1 MNNNRVGYLKHD
13 GVMISEVNSIVS
25 NTPAGIFVDA
35 TYGYGSHF
43 NYLKQNNNHLEFIG
57 IDRDIEAVHNS
68 SDQISHI
75 NFSKITD
82 LLSSKN
88 ILNISGVFYDFGVS
102 SHQIDNSDR
111 GFSYLN
117 SGPLDMRMNQDDKI
131 TADEVLNQF
140 EEEDIANILYK
151 YSGEKNSRKIAKAIY
166 NSRPLKSTE
175 EFSKVLKNV
184 LGKQN
189 PKYINQTIKRCFQA
203 IRIFINNELEEITL
217 SISKIKN
224 FIKPGGVIVCLTY
237 HSLEDKIVKD
247 IFNDLTVRCVCNPR
261 IPICNCDNIQEFRF
275 GNNKKLYPSDDE
287 INNNSRSTS
296 ATLRYVVKIWNLE
309 ILCC

>member
-68 SDQISHI
+68 SDEISHI

-140 EEEDIANILYK
+140 EVEDIANILYK

-175 EFSKVLKNV
+175 DLSKVLKNV

-203 IRIFINNELEEITL
+203 IRIYINNELEEITL

-247 IFNDLTVRCVCNPR
+247 IFNDITVRCVCNPR

-287 INNNSRSTS
+287 IKNNSRSTS
-296 ATLRYVVKIWNLE
+296 ATLRYVVKI
-309 ILCC
+309 

>member
-68 SDQISHI
+68 SDEISHI

-140 EEEDIANILYK
+140 EVEDIANILYK

-175 EFSKVLKNV
+175 ELSKVLKNV

-203 IRIFINNELEEITL
+203 IRIYINNELEEITL

-247 IFNDLTVRCVCNPR
+247 IFNDITVRCVCNPR

-287 INNNSRSTS
+287 IKNNSRSTS
-296 ATLRYVVKIWNLE
+296 DTLRYVVKI
-309 ILCC
+309 

>member
-13 GVMISEVNSIVS
+13 GVMISEVNEIVS
-25 NTPAGIFVDA
+25 NSPAGIFVDA

-43 NYLKQNNNHLEFIG
+43 NYLKQKNDHLEIIG
-57 IDRDIEAVHNS
+57 IDRDLEAVKNS
-68 SDQISHI
+68 SDEVLNIK
-75 NFSKITD
+75 FSNITD
-82 LLSSKN
+82 VLSIKN
-88 ILNISGVFYDFGVS
+88 ILDISGVFYDFGIS
-102 SHQIDNSDR
+102 SHQIDNPDR

-117 SGPLDMRMNQDDKI
+117 PGPLDMRMNQDDKI

-151 YSGEKNSRKIAKAIY
+151 YSGEKNSRKIAKAIS

-175 EFSKVLKNV
+175 DFSKVLKDV

-203 IRIFINNELEEITL
+203 IRIYVNNELEEITL
-217 SISKIKN
+217 SINKIKN

-247 IFNDLTVRCVCNPR
+247 IFNDLTVTCVCDPR
-261 IPICNCDNIQEFRF
+261 IPICNCDTTQNFKF
-275 GNNKKLYPSDDE
+275 GKNKKLFPSDVE
-287 INNNSRSTS
+287 INKNSRSAS
-296 ATLRYVVKIWNLE
+296 ATLRYVVKI
-309 ILCC
+309 

>member
-68 SDQISHI
+68 SDEISHI

-140 EEEDIANILYK
+140 EVEDIANILYK

-175 EFSKVLKNV
+175 ELSKVLKNV

-203 IRIFINNELEEITL
+203 IRIYINNELEEITL

-247 IFNDLTVRCVCNPR
+247 IFNDLTVKCVCNPR

-287 INNNSRSTS
+287 IKNNSRSTS
-296 ATLRYVVKIWNLE
+296 ATLRYVVKI
-309 ILCC
+309 

>member
-13 GVMISEVNSIVS
+13 GVMISEVNEIVS
-25 NTPAGIFVDA
+25 NSPAGIFVDA

-43 NYLKQNNNHLEFIG
+43 NYLKQNNGHLEIIG
-57 IDRDIEAVHNS
+57 IDRDLEAVKNS
-68 SDQISHI
+68 SDEVLNIK
-75 NFSKITD
+75 FSNITD
-82 LLSSKN
+82 VLSIKN
-88 ILNISGVFYDFGVS
+88 ILDISGVFYDFGIS
-102 SHQIDNSDR
+102 SHQIDNPDR

-117 SGPLDMRMNQDDKI
+117 PGPLDMRMNQDDKI

-151 YSGEKNSRKIAKAIY
+151 YSGEKNSRKIAKAIS

-175 EFSKVLKNV
+175 DFSKVLKDV

-203 IRIFINNELEEITL
+203 IRIYVNNELEEITL
-217 SISKIKN
+217 SINKIKN

-247 IFNDLTVRCVCNPR
+247 IFNDLTVTCVCDPR
-261 IPICNCDNIQEFRF
+261 IPICNCDTTQNFKF
-275 GNNKKLYPSDDE
+275 GKNKKLFPSDVE
-287 INNNSRSTS
+287 INKNSRSAS
-296 ATLRYVVKIWNLE
+296 ATLRYVVKI
-309 ILCC
+309 

>member
-68 SDQISHI
+68 SDEISHI

-140 EEEDIANILYK
+140 EVEDIANILYK

-175 EFSKVLKNV
+175 ELSKVLKNV

-203 IRIFINNELEEITL
+203 IRIYINNELEEITL

-287 INNNSRSTS
+287 IKNNSRSTS
-296 ATLRYVVKIWNLE
+296 ATLRYVVKI
-309 ILCC
+309 

>member
-13 GVMISEVNSIVS
+13 GVMISEVNEIVS
-25 NTPAGIFVDA
+25 NSPAGIFVDA

-43 NYLKQNNNHLEFIG
+43 NYLKQNNGHLEIIG
-57 IDRDIEAVHNS
+57 IDRDLEAVKNS
-68 SDQISHI
+68 SDEVLNIK
-75 NFSKITD
+75 FSNITD
-82 LLSSKN
+82 VLSIKN
-88 ILNISGVFYDFGVS
+88 ILDISGVFYDFGIS
-102 SHQIDNSDR
+102 SHQIDNPDR

-117 SGPLDMRMNQDDKI
+117 PGPLDMRMNQDDKI

-151 YSGEKNSRKIAKAIY
+151 YSGEKNSRKIAKAIS

-175 EFSKVLKNV
+175 DFSKVLKDV

-203 IRIFINNELEEITL
+203 IRIYVNNELEEITL
-217 SISKIKN
+217 SINKIKN

-247 IFNDLTVRCVCNPR
+247 IFNDLTVTCVCDPR
-261 IPICNCDNIQEFRF
+261 IPICNCDTTQNFKF
-275 GNNKKLYPSDDE
+275 GKNKKLFPSDDE
-287 INNNSRSTS
+287 INKNSRSAS
-296 ATLRYVVKIWNLE
+296 ATLRYVVKI
-309 ILCC
+309 

>member
-13 GVMISEVNSIVS
+13 GVMISEVNEIVS
-25 NTPAGIFVDA
+25 NSPAGIFVDA

-43 NYLKQNNNHLEFIG
+43 NYLTQKNSHLEFIG
-57 IDRDIEAVHNS
+57 IDRDLEAVKHS
-68 SDQISHI
+68 SEEVLNIK
-75 NFSKITD
+75 FSNITD
-82 LLSSKN
+82 VLSIKN
-88 ILNISGVFYDFGVS
+88 ILDISGVFYDFGIS
-102 SHQIDNSDR
+102 SHQIDNPDR

-117 SGPLDMRMNQDDKI
+117 PGPLDMRMNQDDKI

-151 YSGEKNSRKIAKAIY
+151 YSGEKNSRKIAKAIS

-175 EFSKVLKNV
+175 DFSKVLKDV

-203 IRIFINNELEEITL
+203 IRIYVNNELEEITL
-217 SISKIKN
+217 SINKIKN

-247 IFNDLTVRCVCNPR
+247 IFNDLTVTCVCDPR
-261 IPICNCDNIQEFRF
+261 IPICNCDTTQNFKF
-275 GNNKKLYPSDDE
+275 GKNKKLFPSDVE
-287 INNNSRSTS
+287 INKNSRSAS
-296 ATLRYVVKIWNLE
+296 ATLRYVVKI
-309 ILCC
+309 

>member
-68 SDQISHI
+68 SDEISHI

-140 EEEDIANILYK
+140 EVEDIANILYK
-151 YSGEKNSRKIAKAIY
+151 YSGEKNSRKIANAIY

-175 EFSKVLKNV
+175 ELSKVLKNV

-203 IRIFINNELEEITL
+203 IRIYINNELEEITL

-296 ATLRYVVKIWNLE
+296 ATLRYVVKI
-309 ILCC
+309 

>member
-68 SDQISHI
+68 SDEISHI

-82 LLSSKN
+82 LLTSKN
-88 ILNISGVFYDFGVS
+88 ILNISGVLYDFGVS
-102 SHQIDNSDR
+102 SHQIDNPDR

-140 EEEDIANILYK
+140 EVEDIANILYK

-175 EFSKVLKNV
+175 ELSKVLKNV

-203 IRIFINNELEEITL
+203 IRIYINNELEEITL

-247 IFNDLTVRCVCNPR
+247 IFNDITVRCVCNPR

-287 INNNSRSTS
+287 IKNNSRSTS
-296 ATLRYVVKIWNLE
+296 ATLRYVVKI
-309 ILCC
+309 

>member
-68 SDQISHI
+68 SDEISHI

-151 YSGEKNSRKIAKAIY
+151 YSGEKNSRKIAKAIS

-175 EFSKVLKNV
+175 DFSKVLKDV

-203 IRIFINNELEEITL
+203 IRIYVNNELEEITL

-247 IFNDLTVRCVCNPR
+247 IFNDITVRCVCNPR

-287 INNNSRSTS
+287 IKNNSRSTS
-296 ATLRYVVKIWNLE
+296 ATLRYVVKI
-309 ILCC
+309 

>member
-247 IFNDLTVRCVCNPR
+247 IFNDITVRCVCNPR

-296 ATLRYVVKIWNLE
+296 ATLRYVVKI
-309 ILCC
+309 

>member
-13 GVMISEVNSIVS
+13 GVMISEVNEIVS
-25 NTPAGIFVDA
+25 NSPAGIFVDA

-43 NYLKQNNNHLEFIG
+43 NYLKQKNGHLEIIG
-57 IDRDIEAVHNS
+57 IDRDLEAVKNS
-68 SDQISHI
+68 SDEVLNIK
-75 NFSKITD
+75 FSNITD
-82 LLSSKN
+82 VLSIKN
-88 ILNISGVFYDFGVS
+88 ISDISGVFYDFGIS
-102 SHQIDNSDR
+102 SHQIDNPDR

-117 SGPLDMRMNQDDKI
+117 PGPLDMRMNQDDKI

-151 YSGEKNSRKIAKAIY
+151 YSGEKNSRKIAKAIS

-175 EFSKVLKNV
+175 DFSKVLKDV

-203 IRIFINNELEEITL
+203 IRIYVNNELEEITL
-217 SISKIKN
+217 SINKIKN

-247 IFNDLTVRCVCNPR
+247 IFNDLTVTCVCDPR
-261 IPICNCDNIQEFRF
+261 IPICNCDTTQNFKF
-275 GNNKKLYPSDDE
+275 GKNKKLFPSDVE
-287 INNNSRSTS
+287 INKNSRSAS
-296 ATLRYVVKIWNLE
+296 ATLRYVVKI
-309 ILCC
+309 

>member
-82 LLSSKN
+82 LLSSKH

-203 IRIFINNELEEITL
+203 IRIYINNELEEITL

-247 IFNDLTVRCVCNPR
+247 IFNDITVRCVCNPR

>member
-13 GVMISEVNSIVS
+13 GVMISEVNEIVS
-25 NTPAGIFVDA
+25 NSPAGIFVDA

-43 NYLKQNNNHLEFIG
+43 NYLKQKNDHLEIIG
-57 IDRDIEAVHNS
+57 IDRDLEAVKNS
-68 SDQISHI
+68 SDEVFNIK
-75 NFSKITD
+75 FSNITD
-82 LLSSKN
+82 VLSIKN
-88 ILNISGVFYDFGVS
+88 ILDISGVFYDFGIS
-102 SHQIDNSDR
+102 SHQIDNPDR

-117 SGPLDMRMNQDDKI
+117 PGPLDMRMNQDDKI

-140 EEEDIANILYK
+140 EEEDIANILYQ
-151 YSGEKNSRKIAKAIY
+151 YSGEKNSRKIAKAIS

-175 EFSKVLKNV
+175 DFSKVLKDV

-203 IRIFINNELEEITL
+203 IRIYVNNELEEITL
-217 SISKIKN
+217 SINKIKN

-247 IFNDLTVRCVCNPR
+247 IFNDLTVTCVCDPR
-261 IPICNCDNIQEFRF
+261 IPICNCDTTQNFKF
-275 GNNKKLYPSDDE
+275 GKNKKLFPSDVE
-287 INNNSRSTS
+287 INKNSRSAS
-296 ATLRYVVKIWNLE
+296 ATLRYVVKI
-309 ILCC
+309 

>member
-1 MNNNRVGYLKHD
+1 MNNNRVEYLKHD
-13 GVMISEVNSIVS
+13 GVMISEVNEIVS
-25 NTPAGIFVDA
+25 NSPAGIFVDA

-43 NYLKQNNNHLEFIG
+43 NYLKQKNDHLEIIG
-57 IDRDIEAVHNS
+57 IDRDLEAVKNS
-68 SDQISHI
+68 SDEVLNIK
-75 NFSKITD
+75 FSNITD
-82 LLSSKN
+82 VLSIKN
-88 ILNISGVFYDFGVS
+88 ILDISGVFYDFGIS
-102 SHQIDNSDR
+102 SHQIDNPDR

-117 SGPLDMRMNQDDKI
+117 PGPLDMRMNQDDKI

-151 YSGEKNSRKIAKAIY
+151 YSGEKNSRKIAKAIS

-175 EFSKVLKNV
+175 DFSKVLKDV

-203 IRIFINNELEEITL
+203 IRIYVNNELEEITL
-217 SISKIKN
+217 SINKIKN

-247 IFNDLTVRCVCNPR
+247 IFNDLTVTCVCDPR
-261 IPICNCDNIQEFRF
+261 IPICNCDTTQNFKF
-275 GNNKKLYPSDDE
+275 GKNKKLFPSDVE
-287 INNNSRSTS
+287 INKNSRSAS
-296 ATLRYVVKIWNLE
+296 ATLRYVVKI
-309 ILCC
+309 

>member
-13 GVMISEVNSIVS
+13 GVMISEVNEIVS
-25 NTPAGIFVDA
+25 NSPAGIFVDA

-43 NYLKQNNNHLEFIG
+43 NYLKQKNDHLEFIG
-57 IDRDIEAVHNS
+57 LDRDLEAVKNS
-68 SDQISHI
+68 SDEVLNIK
-75 NFSKITD
+75 FSNITD
-82 LLSSKN
+82 VLSIKN
-88 ILNISGVFYDFGVS
+88 ILDISGVFYDFGIS
-102 SHQIDNSDR
+102 SHQIDNPDR

-117 SGPLDMRMNQDDKI
+117 PGPLDMRMNQDDKI

-151 YSGEKNSRKIAKAIY
+151 YSGEKNSRKIAKAIS

-175 EFSKVLKNV
+175 DFSKVLKDV

-203 IRIFINNELEEITL
+203 IRIYVNNELDEITL
-217 SISKIKN
+217 SINKIKN

-247 IFNDLTVRCVCNPR
+247 IFNDLTVTCVCDPR
-261 IPICNCDNIQEFRF
+261 IPICNCDTTQNFKF
-275 GNNKKLYPSDDE
+275 GKNKKLFPSDVE
-287 INNNSRSTS
+287 INKNSRSAS

-309 ILCC
+309 ILCY

>member
-13 GVMISEVNSIVS
+13 GVMISEVNEIVS
-25 NTPAGIFVDA
+25 NSPAGIFVDA

-43 NYLKQNNNHLEFIG
+43 NYLKQKNDHLEIIG
-57 IDRDIEAVHNS
+57 IDRDLEAVKNS
-68 SDQISHI
+68 SDEVFNIK
-75 NFSKITD
+75 FSNITD
-82 LLSSKN
+82 VLSIKN
-88 ILNISGVFYDFGVS
+88 ILDISGVFYDFGIS
-102 SHQIDNSDR
+102 SHQIDNPDR

-117 SGPLDMRMNQDDKI
+117 PGPLDMRMNQDDKI

-151 YSGEKNSRKIAKAIY
+151 YSGEKNSRKIAKAIS

-175 EFSKVLKNV
+175 DFSKVLKDV

-247 IFNDLTVRCVCNPR
+247 IFNDITVRCVCNPR

-287 INNNSRSTS
+287 IKNNSRSTS
-296 ATLRYVVKIWNLE
+296 ATLRYVVKI
-309 ILCC
+309 

>member
-140 EEEDIANILYK
+140 EVEDIANILYK

-296 ATLRYVVKIWNLE
+296 ATLRYVVKI
-309 ILCC
+309 

>member
-13 GVMISEVNSIVS
+13 GVMISEVNEIVS
-25 NTPAGIFVDA
+25 NSPAGIFIDA

-43 NYLKQNNNHLEFIG
+43 NYLKQNNGHLEFIG
-57 IDRDIEAVHNS
+57 IDRDLEAVKNS
-68 SDQISHI
+68 SDEVLNIK
-75 NFSKITD
+75 FSNITD
-82 LLSSKN
+82 VLSIKN
-88 ILNISGVFYDFGVS
+88 ILDISGVFYDFGIS
-102 SHQIDNSDR
+102 SHQIDNPDR

-117 SGPLDMRMNQDDKI
+117 PGPLDMRMNQDDKI

-151 YSGEKNSRKIAKAIY
+151 YSGEKNSRKIAKAIS

-175 EFSKVLKNV
+175 DFSKVLKDV

-203 IRIFINNELEEITL
+203 IRIYVNNEFEEITL
-217 SISKIKN
+217 SINKIKN

-247 IFNDLTVRCVCNPR
+247 IFNDLTVTCVCDPR
-261 IPICNCDNIQEFRF
+261 IPICNCDTTQNFKF
-275 GNNKKLYPSDDE
+275 GKNKKLFPSDVE
-287 INNNSRSTS
+287 INKNSRSAS
-296 ATLRYVVKIWNLE
+296 ATLRYVVKI
-309 ILCC
+309 

>member
-57 IDRDIEAVHNS
+57 IDRDIEAVNNS
-68 SDQISHI
+68 SDEISHI

-175 EFSKVLKNV
+175 ELSKVLKNV

-203 IRIFINNELEEITL
+203 IRIYINNELEEITL

-247 IFNDLTVRCVCNPR
+247 IFNDITVRCVCNPR

-287 INNNSRSTS
+287 IKNNSRSTS
-296 ATLRYVVKIWNLE
+296 ATLRYVVKI
-309 ILCC
+309 

>member
-1 MNNNRVGYLKHD
+1 MD
-13 GVMISEVNSIVS
+13 
-25 NTPAGIFVDA
+25 
-35 TYGYGSHF
+35 
-43 NYLKQNNNHLEFIG
+43 
-57 IDRDIEAVHNS
+57 
-68 SDQISHI
+68 
-75 NFSKITD
+75 
-82 LLSSKN
+82 
-88 ILNISGVFYDFGVS
+88 ISGVFYDFGIS
-102 SHQIDNSDR
+102 SHQIDNPDR

-117 SGPLDMRMNQDDKI
+117 PGPLDMRMNQDDKI

-151 YSGEKNSRKIAKAIY
+151 YSGEKNSRKIAKAIS

-175 EFSKVLKNV
+175 DFSKVLKDV

-203 IRIFINNELEEITL
+203 IRIYVNNELEEITL
-217 SISKIKN
+217 SINKIKN

-247 IFNDLTVRCVCNPR
+247 IFNDITVRCVCNPR

-287 INNNSRSTS
+287 IKNNSRSTS
-296 ATLRYVVKIWNLE
+296 ATLRYVVKI
-309 ILCC
+309 

>member
-13 GVMISEVNSIVS
+13 GVMISEVNEIVS
-25 NTPAGIFVDA
+25 NSPAGIFIDA

-43 NYLKQNNNHLEFIG
+43 NYLKQKNDHLEFIG
-57 IDRDIEAVHNS
+57 IDRDLEAVNNS
-68 SDQISHI
+68 SDEVLNIK
-75 NFSKITD
+75 FSNITD
-82 LLSSKN
+82 VLSIKN
-88 ILNISGVFYDFGVS
+88 IFDISGVFYDFGIS
-102 SHQIDNSDR
+102 SHQIDNPDR

-117 SGPLDMRMNQDDKI
+117 PGPLDMRMNQDDKI

-151 YSGEKNSRKIAKAIY
+151 YSGEKNSRKIAKAIS

-175 EFSKVLKNV
+175 DFSKVLKDV

-203 IRIFINNELEEITL
+203 IRIYVNNELEEIAL
-217 SISKIKN
+217 SINKIQN

-247 IFNDLTVRCVCNPR
+247 IFNDLTVTCVCDPR
-261 IPICNCDNIQEFRF
+261 IPICNCDTIQKFKF
-275 GNNKKLYPSDDE
+275 GKNKKLFPTDDE
-287 INNNSRSTS
+287 INKNSRSAS
-296 ATLRYVVKIWNLE
+296 AILRYVVKI
-309 ILCC
+309 

>member
-57 IDRDIEAVHNS
+57 IDRDIEAVNNS
-68 SDQISHI
+68 SDEISHI

-102 SHQIDNSDR
+102 SHQIDNSNR

-203 IRIFINNELEEITL
+203 IRIYINNELEEITL

-287 INNNSRSTS
+287 IKNNSRSTS
-296 ATLRYVVKIWNLE
+296 ATLRYVVKI
-309 ILCC
+309 

>member
-68 SDQISHI
+68 SDEISHI

-140 EEEDIANILYK
+140 EVEDIANILYK
-151 YSGEKNSRKIAKAIY
+151 YSGEKNSRKIAKAIS

-203 IRIFINNELEEITL
+203 IRIYINNELEEITL

-247 IFNDLTVRCVCNPR
+247 IFNDITVRCVCNPR

-287 INNNSRSTS
+287 IKNNSRSTS
-296 ATLRYVVKIWNLE
+296 ATLRYVVKI
-309 ILCC
+309 

>member
-13 GVMISEVNSIVS
+13 GVMISEVNEIVS
-25 NTPAGIFVDA
+25 NSPAGIFIDA

-43 NYLKQNNNHLEFIG
+43 NYLKQKNDHLEFIG
-57 IDRDIEAVHNS
+57 IDRDLEAVKNS
-68 SDQISHI
+68 SDEVLNIK
-75 NFSKITD
+75 FSNITD
-82 LLSSKN
+82 VLSIKN
-88 ILNISGVFYDFGVS
+88 IFDISGVFYDFGIS
-102 SHQIDNSDR
+102 SHQIDNPDR

-117 SGPLDMRMNQDDKI
+117 PGPLDMRMNQDDKI

-151 YSGEKNSRKIAKAIY
+151 YSGEKNSRKIAKAIS

-175 EFSKVLKNV
+175 DFSKVLKDV

-203 IRIFINNELEEITL
+203 IRIYVNNELEEIAL
-217 SISKIKN
+217 SINKIQN

-247 IFNDLTVRCVCNPR
+247 IFNDLTVTCVCDPR
-261 IPICNCDNIQEFRF
+261 IPICNCDTTQNFKF
-275 GNNKKLYPSDDE
+275 GKNKKLFPSDVE
-287 INNNSRSTS
+287 INKNSRSAS
-296 ATLRYVVKIWNLE
+296 ATLRYVVKI
-309 ILCC
+309 

>member
-13 GVMISEVNSIVS
+13 GVMISEVNAIVS
-25 NTPAGIFVDA
+25 NTPEGIFVDA

-57 IDRDIEAVHNS
+57 LDRDIEAVHNS
-68 SDQISHI
+68 SDEISHL
-75 NFSKITD
+75 NFSKISD

-117 SGPLDMRMNQDDKI
+117 AGPLDMRMNQDDKI

-140 EEEDIANILYK
+140 DEEDIANILYK

-175 EFSKVLKNV
+175 DFSKVLKNV

-203 IRIFINNELEEITL
+203 IRIYINNELEEITL
-217 SISKIKN
+217 SINKIKN

-247 IFNDLTVRCVCNPR
+247 IFNNLTVRCVCNPR
-261 IPICNCDNIQEFRF
+261 IPICNCDNIQKYKF

-296 ATLRYVVKIWNLE
+296 ATLRYVVKI
-309 ILCC
+309 

>member
-13 GVMISEVNSIVS
+13 GVMISEVNEIVS
-25 NTPAGIFVDA
+25 NSPAGIFVDA

-43 NYLKQNNNHLEFIG
+43 NYLKQKNDHLEFIG
-57 IDRDIEAVHNS
+57 LDRDLEAVKNS
-68 SDQISHI
+68 SDEVLNIK
-75 NFSKITD
+75 FSKITD
-82 LLSSKN
+82 VLSIKN
-88 ILNISGVFYDFGVS
+88 ILDISGVFYDFGIS
-102 SHQIDNSDR
+102 SHQIDNPDR

-117 SGPLDMRMNQDDKI
+117 PGPLDMRMNQDDKI

-151 YSGEKNSRKIAKAIY
+151 YSGEKNSRKIAKAIA
-166 NSRPLKSTE
+166 NSRPLKTTE
-175 EFSKVLKNV
+175 DFSKVLKNV

-203 IRIFINNELEEITL
+203 IRIYVNNELEEITL
-217 SISKIKN
+217 SINKIKN

-247 IFNDLTVRCVCNPR
+247 IFNDLTVTCVCDPR
-261 IPICNCDNIQEFRF
+261 IPICNCDTTQNFKF
-275 GNNKKLYPSDDE
+275 GKNKKLFPSDVE
-287 INNNSRSTS
+287 INKNSRSAS

-309 ILCC
+309 ILCY

>member
-68 SDQISHI
+68 SDEISHI

-140 EEEDIANILYK
+140 EVEDIANILYK
-151 YSGEKNSRKIAKAIY
+151 YSGEKNSRKIAKAIS

-175 EFSKVLKNV
+175 DFSKVLKDV

-203 IRIFINNELEEITL
+203 IRIYVNNELEEITL

-247 IFNDLTVRCVCNPR
+247 IFNDITVRCVCNPR

-287 INNNSRSTS
+287 IKNNSRSTS
-296 ATLRYVVKIWNLE
+296 ATLRYVVKI
-309 ILCC
+309 

>member
-68 SDQISHI
+68 SDEISHI

-175 EFSKVLKNV
+175 ELSKVLKNV

-203 IRIFINNELEEITL
+203 IRIYINNELEEITL

-287 INNNSRSTS
+287 IKNNSRSTS
-296 ATLRYVVKIWNLE
+296 ATLRYVVKI
-309 ILCC
+309 

>member
-68 SDQISHI
+68 SDEISHI

-140 EEEDIANILYK
+140 EVEDIANILYK

-175 EFSKVLKNV
+175 ELSKVLKNV

-203 IRIFINNELEEITL
+203 IRIYINNELEEITL

-247 IFNDLTVRCVCNPR
+247 IFNDITVKCVCNPR

-287 INNNSRSTS
+287 IKNNSRSTS
-296 ATLRYVVKIWNLE
+296 ATLRYVVKI
-309 ILCC
+309 